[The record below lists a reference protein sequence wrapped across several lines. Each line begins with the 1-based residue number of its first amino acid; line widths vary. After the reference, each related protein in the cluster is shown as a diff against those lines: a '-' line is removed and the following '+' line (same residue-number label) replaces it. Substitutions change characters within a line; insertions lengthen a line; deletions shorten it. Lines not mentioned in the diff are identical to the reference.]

1 MVMKD
6 QEMYGLSEL
15 HKFVSISPWQGVD
28 PEVRTEQ
35 VTRMY
40 ERQRLVA
47 FEGGGKLIRRSH
59 SLQGQ
64 PVKASKPSSCVREGM
79 QRLQRMYSKPAD
91 SVESEVEIDTFTY
104 SW

>member
-1 MVMKD
+1 MEGQKK
-6 QEMYGLSEL
+6 YGLSEL
-15 HKFVSISPWQGVD
+15 HKFVSIPPWQSVV
-28 PEVRTEQ
+28 PKVQTEQ
-35 VTRMY
+35 LTRMY

-47 FEGGGKLIRRSH
+47 FEGGGKLIRH
-59 SLQGQ
+59 SYTLQGQ
-64 PVKASKPSSCVREGM
+64 PVKASKLSSCVRAGM